1 MAVPSKLP
9 PRAWTASAI
18 FTPEARVLAIVVVA
32 LAFVFPVNG
41 LGVDLC
47 MLHSATGLPCPGCGL
62 SRGIASIAH
71 GSFAHAFEMN
81 PFAFVA
87 APLFVGLV
95 VFGVLPAKMKA
106 RIEAAAARPR
116 ASLIYRGSV
125 YAFAAFGVVRFATY
139 LAMGW
144 RFP

>member
-18 FTPEARVLAIVVVA
+18 FTTEARVLAVAVVA

-41 LGVDLC
+41 LGFDLC

-71 GSFAHAFEMN
+71 GSSAHAFEMN
-81 PFAFVA
+81 PFAFIA

-95 VFGVLPAKMKA
+95 VFGVLPARVKA
-106 RIEAAAARPR
+106 SIEAVAARPR
-116 ASLIYRGSV
+116 AGIIYRGLV
-125 YAFAAFGVVRFATY
+125 YSFAAFGVVRFATY
-139 LAMGW
+139 LVMGW